1 VTQVAHSSVVLTGAS
16 GFIGAHFLHSEA
28 FRSNWGEI
36 ACLSRTAGGFDTGE
50 PSRVRR
56 LAVDLSVETEVEI
69 PPGTDTVFHLAGKAH
84 ALSELGQDEAEY
96 QRINRDGTRRLL
108 EASRKCGVRAFVFMS
123 TVKAVGDAPQ
133 PTGTA
138 LDETAGFPPEN
149 AYGRSKRE
157 AEDLVLHG
165 GYVPHPVVLRPALV
179 FGAGVKGNLQTM
191 LEAVAR
197 NRFPPIP
204 EVGNKRSL
212 VHVADLVDA
221 ALLAART
228 PDAAGKCYI
237 VADPRPYSSRE
248 LYDAMRR
255 ALGRG
260 ESGMAI
266 PRWMLTL
273 GAKLGDVIGK
283 ARGRRF
289 VFDSQALSRLVG
301 DAWYSSARIQHELGW
316 KPRRTLDEGL
326 AEMLRK

>member
-1 VTQVAHSSVVLTGAS
+1 MAETT
-16 GFIGAHFLHSEA
+16 
-28 FRSNWGEI
+28 
-36 ACLSRTAGGFDTGE
+36 
-50 PSRVRR
+50 RVRR
-56 LAVDLSVETEVEI
+56 LAVDLSAETKLEI

-96 QRINRDGTRRLL
+96 QRVNRDGTRRLL
-108 EASRKCGVRAFVFMS
+108 EASRTSGVRAFVFMS
-123 TVKAVGDAPQ
+123 TVKVVGDPPR
-133 PTGTA
+133 PTGHA
-138 LDETAGFPPEN
+138 LDEAADFPPEN

-157 AEDLVLHG
+157 AEELVLRG

-191 LEAVAR
+191 LEAVSR

-228 PDAAGKCYI
+228 PEAAGKCYI
-237 VADPRPYSSRE
+237 VADPKPCSSRE
-248 LYDAMRR
+248 LYDAMRA
-255 ALGRG
+255 ALGRIP
-260 ESGMAI
+260 STMAL
-266 PRWMLTL
+266 PQWTLAL
-273 GAKLGDVIGK
+273 GARLGDVIGK

-301 DAWYSSARIQHELGW
+301 DAWYSSERIRRELGW
-316 KPRRTLDEGL
+316 QPRRTLAEGL
-326 AEMLRK
+326 AEMVATMR